1 MTGENMGICLEDW
14 KVRLEEGRE
23 ENQVT
28 MRITGRDKLENWIRS
43 SPVRQVCLN
52 FYGWQ
57 VLTEDPGETV
67 NRIGRSEFKPV
78 VKELSRRLW
87 RFARQNDDVCI
98 NPYIFCGLADYGPGM
113 IHETVKGCSL

>member
-57 VLTEDPGETV
+57 VLTEDPGERYLLRPD
-67 NRIGRSEFKPV
+67 NERIRGERG
-78 VKELSRRLW
+78 LW
-87 RFARQNDDVCI
+87 GKQREGWSA
-98 NPYIFCGLADYGPGM
+98 LA
-113 IHETVKGCSL
+113 